1 MAGMK
6 KILYSII
13 ALVACLFLTQCKS
26 GDYLGVSS
34 PAQTDDAFVT
44 STPAET
50 FKTLAFCY
58 GTYRSVAGG
67 GNYNWND
74 PCSDAEYYPEYNSG
88 NGRIGYL
95 QPTAATVDTKK
106 GQFNNLYSILAR
118 CARIANIIAQKEE
131 YKSAI
136 EAKKVNDWTQLHGEA
151 MTLWAY
157 SYYELVRH
165 YGDVPY
171 GIENSVVEDYTLT
184 SRFEILDNII
194 AVLKEVEPYMYDLGE
209 GGITAERMSRTFA
222 NHLIGEAALLSGGYQ
237 TIRKDVS
244 GLYGDV
250 QLTEKITGDKTAYA
264 RRNDWQTYY
273 REAQTYLRRVLNER
287 KGSLSFITVDERDYA
302 NNPYQRGF
310 QYMHDKEI
318 SPESIYEVGNI
329 APNQTERPYS
339 QGRPSNGGN
348 TNAAPCKVFSGI
360 RVMPTFYYTGYEDGD
375 KRWDASAVVTGSDGA
390 GNEAMVTLVSGS
402 RLNGGIAINK
412 WDISK
417 MKVPYVTKCRN
428 SGLNYVMRRMS
439 NTMLLLAEASA
450 QLGDDA
456 EALSIL
462 NQLRSRAFGDDNHKL
477 SGLTGDAL
485 IEAVNAEVKRELLGE
500 GDIRWN
506 EIRNGTFSAKAK
518 QVRADIKA
526 LIAGLEADGYY
537 EFPNGRVMS
546 QYIWT
551 KLVKLDQPLT
561 YDRDESNPAL
571 TPGWRG
577 IYDYSTTSSAG
588 AVKGTDHNLA
598 IKGLFEYID
607 PDGAEAKALEADGY
621 VKTQWGAGMVK
632 DKDQLW
638 DYNILSGIEASEVPL
653 YFHPIP
659 LETIQQSKGNV
670 TNGYGLPN
678 A

>member
-26 GDYLGVSS
+26 ADYLGVSS

-50 FKTLAFCY
+50 FKTLAYCY

-95 QPTAATVDTKK
+95 QPTAASVDTKK

-131 YKSAI
+131 YTSAVQ
-136 EAKKVNDWTQLHGEA
+136 AGKVNDWTQLHGEA

-157 SYYELVRH
+157 CYYELVRH

-171 GIENSVVEDYTLT
+171 GIENQAVTEYTLT
-184 SRFEILDNII
+184 SRFDILDNII
-194 AVLKEVEPYMYDLGE
+194 EVLKEVEPLMYDLGS

-222 NHLIGEAALLSGGYQ
+222 NHLIGEIYLHAGSYH

-250 QLTEKITGDKTAYA
+250 QFTEKLSTKDAAYA
-264 RRNDWQTYY
+264 RRNDWKTYY
-273 REAQTYLRRVLNER
+273 QQAQTYLRKALNER
-287 KGSLSFITVDERDYA
+287 KGTMSLITVDERGYA
-302 NNPYQRGF
+302 NNPFQRGF

-318 SPESIYEVGNI
+318 SPESLFEVGNI

-348 TNAAPCKVFSGI
+348 SNGAPCKIFSGI
-360 RVMPTFYYTGYEDGD
+360 RVIPTFYYTGYEDGD

-390 GNEAMVTLVSGS
+390 GNEAIVALKSGS
-402 RLNGGIAINK
+402 RLLGGIAINK

-417 MKVPYVTKCRN
+417 MKVPYVAKPRK
-428 SGLNYVMRRMS
+428 SGLNYVMRRIS

-456 EALSIL
+456 EALSLL
-462 NQLRSRAFGDDNHKL
+462 NQLRSRAFGDENHAL
-477 SGLTGDAL
+477 SGLSGDAL
-485 IEAVNAEVKRELLGE
+485 IEAVTMEVKREFLGE

-506 EIRNGTFSAKAK
+506 EIRSGSFSAKAK
-518 QVRADIKA
+518 QVRVDVQN
-526 LIAGLEADGYY
+526 LIAGIEANGYY
-537 EFPNGRVMS
+537 EFSNGRVMPG
-546 QYIWT
+546 YIWT
-551 KLVKLDQPLT
+551 KLVKLDNPLT

-577 IYDYSTTSSAG
+577 IYDYSTTASAG

-598 IKGLFEYID
+598 IVGLFEYID
-607 PDGAEAKALEADGY
+607 PAGEKAAALEADGY
-621 VKTQWGAGMVK
+621 TKTAWGVTMIEGK
-632 DKDQLW
+632 NQLW
-638 DYNILSGIEASEVPL
+638 DYNILSGIELSEVPL

>member
-1 MAGMK
+1 MK

-26 GDYLGVSS
+26 ADYLSVSS

-50 FKTLAFCY
+50 FKTLAYCY

-88 NGRIGYL
+88 NGRNGFL
-95 QPTAATVDTKK
+95 RPTENGVDKMK

-118 CARIANIIAQKEE
+118 CARIANIIAQKED
-131 YKSAI
+131 YISAK
-136 EAKKVNDWTQLHGEA
+136 EAGKVNDWTQLYGES
-151 MTLWAY
+151 MTFWAY
-157 SYYELVRH
+157 CYYELVRH

-171 GIENSVVEDYTLT
+171 GIENQAVTEYTLS
-184 SRFEILDNII
+184 SRFDILDNII
-194 AVLKEVEPYMYDLGE
+194 EVLKEVEPLMYDLGS

-222 NHLIGEAALLSGGYQ
+222 NHLIGEAYLLSGSYQ

-250 QLTEKITGDKTAYA
+250 QFTEKISSDIAAYG
-264 RRNDWQTYY
+264 RRNDWK
-273 REAQTYLRRVLNER
+273 TYLQNAQIYLRKALNER
-287 KGSLSFITVDERDYA
+287 KGTMALITVDERGYA
-302 NNPYQRGF
+302 NNPFQRGF

-318 SPESIYEVGNI
+318 SPESLFEVGNI
-329 APNQTERPYS
+329 APNQSERPYS

-348 TNAAPCKVFSGI
+348 SNAAPCKIFSGI
-360 RVMPTFYYTGYEDGD
+360 RVIPTFYYTGYEDGD

-390 GNEAMVTLVSGS
+390 GNETILSFKSGS

-417 MKVPYVTKCRN
+417 MKEPYVAKPRK
-428 SGLNYVMRRMS
+428 SGLNYVMRRIS

-456 EALSIL
+456 EALSLL
-462 NQLRSRAFGDDNHKL
+462 NELRARAFGDNDHAL

-485 IEAVNAEVKRELLGE
+485 IEAVTMEVKRELLGE

-506 EIRNGTFSAKAK
+506 EIRSGTFSAKAK
-518 QVRADIKA
+518 QVRVDVKN
-526 LIAGLEADGYY
+526 LIAGLETNGYY

-546 QYIWT
+546 NYIWT
-551 KLVKLDQPLT
+551 KMVKLDNPLT

-577 IYDYSTTSSAG
+577 IYDYSTTASAG

-607 PDGAEAKALEADGY
+607 PNGAEAAALEADGY
-621 VKTQWGAGMVK
+621 VKTPWGVTMIEG
-632 DKDQLW
+632 KDQLW
-638 DYNILSGIEASEVPL
+638 DYNILSGIELSAVPL
-653 YFHPIP
+653 YHHPIP

-670 TNGYGLPN
+670 KNGYGLPN